1 MEVEGFDQPQPQ
13 IQPFSAWSSASMPP
27 GPALGFLAPPAPS
40 PLLGSPT
47 PMVASVN
54 GGSSSP
60 LLGLVVPGGLVRTD
74 WVPVDATGTK
84 WSLTLSSPGDLPC
97 PVTVVNELVCFL
109 LPSPLLPS
117 NHGVLLYWQAHVVSS
132 SSGSTASMMHQDTV
146 TGFEVFG
153 SLTPQRPSAILRT
166 GWSEHDQLVS
176 VMGIP
181 PPPCVTVTIGVSI
194 EPLEQIQNIVGSGNS
209 NSASAAA
216 TARRPLVAQKIA
228 LDLFN
233 FMSSFDTGSSPSSTT
248 MVVPKNIFERWWKRF
263 EAKSQRDP
271 NFFLK
276 PQD

>member
-1 MEVEGFDQPQPQ
+1 
-13 IQPFSAWSSASMPP
+13 MPP
-27 GPALGFLAPPAPS
+27 GSPLGFLAPPAPA
-40 PLLGSPT
+40 PLLGSLT
-47 PMVASVN
+47 PMTPSSN
-54 GGSSSP
+54 GSSSSP
-60 LLGLVVPGGLVRTD
+60 LLGLVVPGGPVRTD
-74 WVPVDATGTK
+74 FVPVDATGTK

-109 LPSPLLPS
+109 LPSPLLPP
-117 NHGVLLYWQAHVVSS
+117 NHGVLLYWQAHVVGSS
-132 SSGSTASMMHQDTV
+132 SNSAASMMNQDTV
-146 TGFEVFG
+146 TGFEVLG

-181 PPPCVTVTIGVSI
+181 PPPRVTVTIGVSI

-209 NSASAAA
+209 NAASAAA

-233 FMSSFDTGSSPSSTT
+233 FMSSFDTGSNSPSSSTT